1 MQHMLSRPDRRHVFD
16 LDSKGTDLIV
26 EKEQSNVVPTE
37 NSIHTEEEGWMS

>member
-26 EKEQSNVVPTE
+26 EKEQSNVHAVSDAMAFAPK
-37 NSIHTEEEGWMS
+37 